1 MIVPFKKGTI
11 TFFALA
17 GAAAFRSNTTM
28 AEADLIE
35 RLRTGDTN
43 ALAELFALHRDK
55 LRRMV
60 QVRMDQRL
68 NGRVAP
74 SDVLQEAYI
83 DALKRYPHYYEK
95 PNQNFFGWLRL
106 VVGQRLT
113 DLHREHVLAKRRDV
127 RQEKPLDVP
136 AGPATSACLAAMLVG
151 GLTSPSGA
159 ADRNERYLRLEAALD
174 ELDPIDREVLAL
186 RHFEE
191 LSNADTA
198 EVLGIQP
205 AAASK
210 RYVRALTRL
219 KQILE
224 GFP

>member
-1 MIVPFKKGTI
+1 M
-11 TFFALA
+11 
-17 GAAAFRSNTTM
+17 SE
-28 AEADLIE
+28 AELIE

-43 ALAELFALHRDK
+43 ALAELFALHRAK

-60 QVRMDQRL
+60 QVRMDRRL
-68 NGRVAP
+68 NGRIAP

-83 DALKRYPHYYEK
+83 DALKRYPHFFDKE
-95 PNQNFFGWLRL
+95 NQNFFGWLRL

-136 AGPATSACLAAMLVG
+136 AGPATSACLAAILVA
-151 GLTSPSGA
+151 GLTSPSGV

-174 ELDPIDREVLAL
+174 ELEPMDREVLAL

-191 LSNADTA
+191 LSNTDTA
-198 EVLGIQP
+198 AVLGIQP

-224 GFP
+224 GIA

>member
-1 MIVPFKKGTI
+1 MGET
-11 TFFALA
+11 
-17 GAAAFRSNTTM
+17 
-28 AEADLIE
+28 ELIE
-35 RLRTGDTN
+35 RLRGGDPG
-43 ALAELFALHRDK
+43 ALGELFAIHRAK

-68 NGRVAP
+68 NGRIAP

-83 DALKRYPHYYEK
+83 DALKRYPHFFEK

-106 VVGQRLT
+106 IVGQRLT

-136 AGPATSACLAAMLVG
+136 AGPATSACLAAMLVA

-159 ADRNERYLRLEAALD
+159 ADRNERFLRLEAALD
-174 ELDPIDREVLAL
+174 ELEPMDREVLAL

-191 LSNADTA
+191 LSNAETA
-198 EVLGIQP
+198 DVLGIQP

-219 KQILE
+219 KQILD
-224 GFP
+224 